1 MPSTH
6 GSMTENLGVA
16 GSRPAVVDAAAA
28 GSTSRCS
35 AHSAGVAYTVL
46 YSSAKRAAM
55 RAVEVALH
63 RALARL
69 RSILESE
76 SEHEQSEAHS
86 LKPSARTGSPEHA

>member
-1 MPSTH
+1 LSIATALAQLSEQDQELIALRFGADLTAAQMAQIL
-6 GSMTENLGVA
+6 GSKTN
-16 GSRPAVVDAAAA
+16 
-28 GSTSRCS
+28 
-35 AHSAGVAYTVL
+35 
-46 YSSAKRAAM
+46 
-55 RAVEVALH
+55 AVEVALH